1 MLDIKVEEIGDVTV
15 GHLSGNLDATT
26 AFKLKSEIEIILE
39 QRKIDVV
46 FNLSDLDLIDSSGV
60 GAIVSL
66 FKRVRQLQGDVKLA
80 AITGQPAEIFKLL
93 RLDKAF
99 QMFDTVEE
107 AVAKFKA

>member
-1 MLDIKVEEIGDVTV
+1 MLEIKIEEIQDITV

-26 AFKLKSEIEIILE
+26 AHTLKAEIEKILE
-39 QRKIDVV
+39 QRKVDVV
-46 FNLSDLDLIDSSGV
+46 FGLSKLELIDSSGV

-80 AITGQPAEIFKLL
+80 NITGQPAEIFKLL

-99 QMFDTVEE
+99 QIFDTVED
-107 AVAKFKA
+107 AVKKFRS